1 MRDDEILI
9 LKGHEVLSLFEGRE
23 AEVIAAVRRAYEAH
37 AQQKSSLPHSNFL
50 CFPDEPAN
58 RIIALPAY
66 LGAEFGV
73 AGIKWIASFPGNLA
87 RGIDRASAVIILNS
101 AETGRPLA
109 VIEGSSIS
117 AKRTAASAS
126 LAAKHLQNGHRHTR
140 AGIVGAGV
148 INFEIV
154 RFLLEACP
162 TISRLH
168 VYDLDAARAGQF
180 KAKSEQ
186 IFGQL
191 EVEVAGGV
199 GEVLESNSLVSF
211 ATTASRPYVPE
222 LSACQPGSQ
231 ILHIS
236 LRDLAPEAI
245 LASDNVVDDADHVCR
260 AETSIH
266 LTERLVN
273 HREFI
278 RCTLGDVLL
287 GAAPAR
293 GGSART
299 SVFSPFGLGVLD
311 LAVAKLVYDLAL
323 REGGGMVI
331 ESFLPAAW
339 AGRDEGH
346 RGEDGSEQKGK

>member
-1 MRDDEILI
+1 MRDNEILI
-9 LKGHEVLSLFEGRE
+9 LKGHEVLSLLEGRE
-23 AEVIAAVRRAYEAH
+23 AEITAAVRRAYEAH
-37 AQQKSSLPHSNFL
+37 AQRKSSLPHSNFL
-50 CFPDEPAN
+50 RFPDEPAN

-66 LGAEFGV
+66 LGAEFDV

-87 RGIDRASAVIILNS
+87 RGMDRASAVIILNS

-109 VIEGSSIS
+109 VVEGSSIS

-126 LAAKHLQNGHRHTR
+126 LAAKHLQNGHPHTR
-140 AGIVGAGV
+140 AGVVGAGL
-148 INFEIV
+148 INFEVV
-154 RFLLEACP
+154 RFLSAACP
-162 TISRLH
+162 DVGRLH
-168 VYDLDAARAGQF
+168 VYDLDAARARQF

-186 IFGQL
+186 TFGHL

-199 GEVLESNSLVSF
+199 DEVLEKNSLVSF
-211 ATTASRPYVPE
+211 ATTAPRPYVPA
-222 LSACQPGSQ
+222 LSACAPGSQ

-236 LRDLAPEAI
+236 LRDLSPEAI
-245 LASDNVVDDADHVCR
+245 LSSDNVVDDVDHVCR

-266 LTERLVN
+266 LTEQLVH

-287 GAAPAR
+287 GAATPRKDAA
-293 GGSART
+293 ST

-311 LAVAKLVYDLAL
+311 LAVAKFVYDLAL
-323 REGGGMVI
+323 REGAGMAV

-339 AGRDEGH
+339 AGQG
-346 RGEDGSEQKGK
+346 